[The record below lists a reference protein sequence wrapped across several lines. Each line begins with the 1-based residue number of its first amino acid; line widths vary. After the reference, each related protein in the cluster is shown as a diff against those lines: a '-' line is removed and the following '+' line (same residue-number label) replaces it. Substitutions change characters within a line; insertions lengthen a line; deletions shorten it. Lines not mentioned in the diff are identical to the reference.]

1 MGEETTPKP
10 CHYEQLI
17 LIKDKKEKP
26 TLADAYKNAVMSI
39 PSLLNTP
46 ETKQYSFGKKRLLIG
61 RIVFKVTYSNNIC

>member
-17 LIKDKKEKP
+17 FIKDKKEKP

-46 ETKQYSFGKKRLLIG
+46 ETKQYSFGKKR
-61 RIVFKVTYSNNIC
+61 

>member
-17 LIKDKKEKP
+17 FIKNKKEKP

-46 ETKQYSFGKKRLLIG
+46 ETKQHSFGKKRLLIG
-61 RIVFKVTYSNNIC
+61 RIVFKVTYSKNIC